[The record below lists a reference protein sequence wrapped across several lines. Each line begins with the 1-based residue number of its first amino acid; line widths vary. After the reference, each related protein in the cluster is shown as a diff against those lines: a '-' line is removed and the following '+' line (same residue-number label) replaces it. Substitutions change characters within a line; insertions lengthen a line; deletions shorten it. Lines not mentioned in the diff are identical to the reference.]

1 MDVRKHCK
9 PSTAGNKQ
17 RAGSD
22 TYEPPGLRISGAV
35 TLAVEEANSGKL
47 CCGHRYRGLGPGSKT
62 GENI

>member
-1 MDVRKHCK
+1 MDVSKHCGEQ
-9 PSTAGNKQ
+9 STAGNKQ

-47 CCGHRYRGLGPGSKT
+47 CCGHR
-62 GENI
+62 